1 VAKGIFILTNPVYKL
16 YLIIYSI
23 QTGSIVMAIS
33 IRNQNAEQLAREVA
47 SVTGESITQAIIH
60 ALRER
65 LERLSGRRTAPDALS
80 DIMAISKRCSELP
93 EIDPRSSDEI
103 LGYNKDGAPE
113 HGD

>member
-1 VAKGIFILTNPVYKL
+1 
-16 YLIIYSI
+16 
-23 QTGSIVMAIS
+23 MAIS

-60 ALRER
+60 ALKER
-65 LERLSGRRTAPDALS
+65 LERLRGRRTAPDALS

-93 EIDPRSSDEI
+93 EIDPRSGDEI

-113 HGD
+113 HGH